1 MFCSTFWQGFFTVY
15 LKEEYSVPE
24 ANMGY
29 YLFVATGP
37 NLVACIVFPIIF
49 KNTPRKLQF
58 ITCLFMSSIAC
69 LLVGPSSFLGLP

>member
-49 KNTPRKLQF
+49 KNTPRKL
-58 ITCLFMSSIAC
+58 
-69 LLVGPSSFLGLP
+69 